1 MIRSG
6 ILLVG
11 KLEAEQP
18 RQLLGS
24 TNASRIDNL
33 GLAADNP
40 GAVDQHDDLYTVPL
54 PSLHRHKPE
63 VGQSLATGTAF

>member
-11 KLEAEQP
+11 KRKAEQP
-18 RQLLGS
+18 RQLRGG

-33 GLAADNP
+33 GLAADAP
-40 GAVDQHDDLYTVPL
+40 GAVDQHDDLHILPL
-54 PSLHRHKPE
+54 PSLHRHKRE